1 MDDYR
6 HISVSRID
14 DTMTVYNEE
23 NKVWQITERE
33 WYGLSFCRSGEL
45 TYTHNGKKYVS
56 KAGTAV
62 FLPKGGTYLLTCLKP
77 GEFPLINFQLEGD
90 SMPDSLLC
98 IPVPEGSTWE
108 SDYEAMEQLAMRP
121 EQNQFA
127 LKSLLYRMLD
137 QLLADIDRNYM
148 PAVLYTGLKF
158 LEENIADATL
168 SNGVIAA
175 HAGVSEVYMRQ
186 LFARYLGQSP
196 RQYLLQ
202 RRLDIARILLRNPN
216 ILIGKVAENCG
227 FSSIYH
233 FSRAFHTAEGCSPSA
248 YRATHPAQMY

>member
-6 HISVSRID
+6 QISVSRID
-14 DTMTVYNEE
+14 DAMTVYNEE
-23 NKVWQITERE
+23 NKVWQIVQRA

-45 TYTHNGKKYVS
+45 TYTHNGKSYTS
-56 KAGTAV
+56 KPGTAV
-62 FLPKGGTYLLTCLKP
+62 FLPKGGTYLLTCIEP
-77 GEFPLINFQLEGD
+77 GEFPLINFQLEGEV
-90 SMPDSLLC
+90 MPDSLLS
-98 IPVPEGSTWE
+98 IPVPDGSTWE
-108 SDYEAMEQLAMRP
+108 SDYEAMEQLAKRP

-137 QLLADIDRNYM
+137 QLLADIDRIYM
-148 PAVLYTGLKF
+148 PAVLYAGVKY

-168 SNGVIAA
+168 SNRAIAV
-175 HAGVSEVYMRQ
+175 HAGISEVYMRQ
-186 LFARYLGQSP
+186 LFVKYLGQSP

-216 ILIGKVAENCG
+216 IPIGKVAESCG

-233 FSRAFHTAEGCSPSA
+233 FSRAFHTAEGCSPSD
-248 YRATHPAQMY
+248 YRVAHPAQLY